1 MNLSNS
7 PNPIDIAPRTV
18 LELLERPRLDADPTL
33 IARAVFLFARGA
45 RDGFNPEFEPSTSEW
60 IACLSRQAPAHIRT
74 AIGDSGLAGFRQLFL
89 NANQD
94 LPPAVGLIADIDRC
108 QLTLAGSDSLGA
120 RPRAWTSGW
129 QTLAFVLVPLRANEL
144 QAARGFLA
152 RSVTRSDSEP
162 MANEFA
168 RTIPEVDALDAA
180 FPSISKTRDALRC
193 WLRAIERAAES
204 ESADTA
210 AETLRESVLHRLWR
224 LDETARMP
232 LRAAAAAVL
241 RSHQLTAR
249 WVSGDGG
256 SAWASLPDGWSGSS
270 SPELVIWFEGTIPP
284 DGSLVSLGSRRTTI
298 QDGRARIPMAD
309 KAGEPL
315 VDPSIE
321 VSGSVWSLE
330 DET

>member
-1 MNLSNS
+1 MNLSHS

-18 LELLERPRLDADPTL
+18 LELLERPRFAADPTV
-33 IARAVFLFARGA
+33 IARGVFLFARGA
-45 RDGFNPEFEPSTSEW
+45 RDGFNPEIEPSTSEW
-60 IACLSRQAPAHIRT
+60 ISCLSRQAPAHIRT
-74 AIGDSGLAGFRQLFL
+74 AIGDSGLAGFRRLFL
-89 NANQD
+89 SVNRG

-120 RPRAWTSGW
+120 RPKAWTSGW
-129 QTLAFVLVPLRANEL
+129 QTLAFVLVPLRAHEL

-152 RSVTRSDSEP
+152 RSVTRSEP

-168 RTIPEVDALDAA
+168 RTIPEVDALAAA

-193 WLRAIERAAES
+193 WLRAVERAAES
-204 ESADTA
+204 ESADA
-210 AETLRESVLHRLWR
+210 ATETLRESVLHRLWR
-224 LDETARMP
+224 LDETARTP

-249 WVSGDGG
+249 WVSRDGG

-284 DGSLVSLGSRRTTI
+284 DGSLVSLGSRRTII

-309 KAGEPL
+309 RAGEPL
-315 VDPSIE
+315 VDPSLE
-321 VSGSVWSLE
+321 VSGSIWPLE
-330 DET
+330 DER